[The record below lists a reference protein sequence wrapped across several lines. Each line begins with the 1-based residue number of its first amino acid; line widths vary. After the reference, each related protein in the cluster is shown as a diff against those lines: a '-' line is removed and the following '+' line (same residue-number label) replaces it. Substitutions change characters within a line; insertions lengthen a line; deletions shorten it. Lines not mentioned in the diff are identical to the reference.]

1 MLGHRD
7 WVVALRGKVLL
18 QSVESSVPT
27 KHVPEEL
34 KEFVILEGWGRGGG
48 DKSGSG
54 TQFRAINEQ
63 PGERVL
69 NKPNG

>member
-1 MLGHRD
+1 M
-7 WVVALRGKVLL
+7 
-18 QSVESSVPT
+18 PT